1 MLMNKRQAKKLKKKN
16 FIKHYK
22 IYNEINNEIIK
33 EIERLFP
40 PGMMKR
46 LAFIQNYAMW
56 GPFKTIEDIKNVSG
70 IGESTYANIKENI
83 TV

>member
-1 MLMNKRQAKKLKKKN
+1 MTLNGIGESRAKDIISYREKN
-16 FIKHYK
+16 
-22 IYNEINNEIIK
+22 
-33 EIERLFP
+33 
-40 PGMMKR
+40 
-46 LAFIQNYAMW
+46 